1 MEIGRR
7 LRAARE
13 SQGLT
18 VQDVATRTRIHS
30 AYLEK
35 IEAGVTEGLP
45 ALTFVRGFMRN
56 YIQTL
61 AIDDHSLVEAV
72 QELGAVPPAAPPPQP
87 LRAATTEKLLGME
100 TERTNWTKWLLIGAL
115 VILVFW
121 VGYLIVRVSTSDSTP
136 ASTTETTPAPAP
148 GATPAPAPATPAP
161 APTPTPAPAANPR
174 PGASTEPR
182 ANLRLTV
189 RGLEDTWVR
198 LSLDRQNAVDVL
210 VRPAESLTFD
220 ANDEIKLTVGKSQGV
235 SVYLNGLEVALPAE
249 KNRLVADLT
258 LNKLSLIKM
267 QN

>member
-1 MEIGRR
+1 MSENAEKQQELLLEIGRR

-35 IEAGVTEGLP
+35 IEAGLTEGLP

-115 VILVFW
+115 V
-121 VGYLIVRVSTSDSTP
+121 
-136 ASTTETTPAPAP
+136 
-148 GATPAPAPATPAP
+148 
-161 APTPTPAPAANPR
+161 
-174 PGASTEPR
+174 
-182 ANLRLTV
+182 
-189 RGLEDTWVR
+189 
-198 LSLDRQNAVDVL
+198 VL
-210 VRPAESLTFD
+210 
-220 ANDEIKLTVGKSQGV
+220 
-235 SVYLNGLEVALPAE
+235 
-249 KNRLVADLT
+249 
-258 LNKLSLIKM
+258 
-267 QN
+267 